1 MPDFFLLGV
10 GLLSFPSLGRGS
22 LRWPVNLDQNLT
34 ILRHHTS
41 IHSVDDLLCRP
52 YELAR
57 QCSIEWHHLRA
68 ELVLK
73 SLELV
78 VSGGEVA
85 PVEGC
90 GGGSE
95 ARKQRLLAPCG
106 KSRILHQPN
115 QNC

>member
-1 MPDFFLLGV
+1 M
-10 GLLSFPSLGRGS
+10 
-22 LRWPVNLDQNLT
+22 
-34 ILRHHTS
+34 
-41 IHSVDDLLCRP
+41 
-52 YELAR
+52 
-57 QCSIEWHHLRA
+57 
-68 ELVLK
+68 K

-115 QNC
+115 QNCYSLRRRNHFHSHVGTADAEREGIVQNQGDLVRPKTQRAAGHSIRGEEVGADVPEIVEVGVIQIE